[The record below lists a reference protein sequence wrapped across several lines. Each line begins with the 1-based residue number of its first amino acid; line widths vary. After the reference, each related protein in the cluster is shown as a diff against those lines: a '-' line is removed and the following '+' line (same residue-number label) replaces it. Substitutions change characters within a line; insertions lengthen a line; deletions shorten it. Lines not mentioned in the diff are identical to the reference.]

1 MFLDRATKTSP
12 IATGLLRTNH
22 QIYHEALLCLYRTPN
37 TVVVTTRKRRSKV
50 LFKLVQGPRG
60 LERCREQACAEA
72 IVKPVVQKLKIYPA
86 EFDDA
91 VDSAHREP
99 RRWLPLLFQ
108 NLAATGGLHVKHL
121 SLDLNRVRTDSWVLR
136 HDRQMLSTSIGDAIK
151 AADIRGVEKFT
162 IKFWE
167 LCFRGGWHLRLWLM
181 SRDCKEAVEHLGL
194 DATPTL
200 IRLWRVENEHY
211 HRVVKIQ
218 WERLRTADGET
229 VGVNEEMENGNDNV
243 RPTFMELMGDL
254 NIVSWW
260 NDIKEKLGMGMVC
273 PKTTVRVMDGKEDVP
288 LSQWFR

>member
-1 MFLDRATKTSP
+1 
-12 IATGLLRTNH
+12 
-22 QIYHEALLCLYRTPN
+22 
-37 TVVVTTRKRRSKV
+37 
-50 LFKLVQGPRG
+50 
-60 LERCREQACAEA
+60 
-72 IVKPVVQKLKIYPA
+72 
-86 EFDDA
+86 
-91 VDSAHREP
+91 
-99 RRWLPLLFQ
+99 
-108 NLAATGGLHVKHL
+108 
-121 SLDLNRVRTDSWVLR
+121 
-136 HDRQMLSTSIGDAIK
+136 MLSTSIGDAIK

-273 PKTTVRVMDGKEDVP
+273 PKTTVRVMDGKEIVAESLGIEPTYINSVHSMSSILDEGLAEWSHDVP